1 MADVSIKSPFP
12 PDQVPRIWMWMQPFK
27 RSVMDDYA
35 PQTMEEFVRDWAER
49 ERNGQR
55 SWVVNRDGERG
66 GVIFAGPVQPGVLD
80 IHSLFKKDFW
90 GRDTTLQ
97 ATEMACAELFE
108 QGARKLMC
116 TMFSSNKA
124 IIALAKLLG
133 GVTEGRL
140 YSHTMVEGKPVDVE
154 IVAIH
159 KARFMDGVSKRRLQF
174 AEKQR
179 NEQLDEQ
186 RKFDEHGQHVENPHP
201 LSIPDPEPAILVRQ
215 HIVEQPDA
223 DIRAGSSAS

>member
-1 MADVSIKSPFP
+1 MAEVSIKSPFP

-55 SWVVNRDGERG
+55 SWVVNRDGEKG
-66 GVIFAGPVQPGVLD
+66 GVIFAGPVQPGVWD

-90 GRDTTLQ
+90 GRDTTLR
-97 ATEMACAELFE
+97 ATEMACQELFDM
-108 QGARKLMC
+108 GARKLMC

-140 YSHTMVEGKPVDVE
+140 YSHTLVEGKPVDIE

-159 KARFMDGVSKRRLQF
+159 KARFMDGVHKRRLQLD
-174 AEKQR
+174 EHKR

-186 RKFDEHGQHVENPHP
+186 RNLDREHIENSNP
-201 LSIPDPEPAILVRQ
+201 LPVSDPESAVLVRQ
-215 HIVEQPDA
+215 HAPVQPDA
-223 DIRAGSSAS
+223 SVRTGSSAS